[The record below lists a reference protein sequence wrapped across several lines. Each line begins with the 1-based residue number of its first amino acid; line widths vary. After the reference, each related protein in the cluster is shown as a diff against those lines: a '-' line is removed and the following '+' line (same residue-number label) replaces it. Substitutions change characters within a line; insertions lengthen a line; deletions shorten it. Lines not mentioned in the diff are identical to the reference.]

1 MGDGGC
7 AEGER
12 EKQTRIPDKWISL
25 DWWEGKAPEKW
36 PKDMGRQK
44 VKSLPSEERGG
55 GGGNREENA
64 RNEGRDKTR
73 RLGTG
78 KESYKQI

>member
-36 PKDMGRQK
+36 PKDMGRQN

-55 GGGNREENA
+55 GISITA
-64 RNEGRDKTR
+64 IKTGVAISM
-73 RLGTG
+73 LCP
-78 KESYKQI
+78 ESI

>member
-36 PKDMGRQK
+36 PKDAGRQ
-44 VKSLPSEERGG
+44 SEEPALGG
-55 GGGNREENA
+55 
-64 RNEGRDKTR
+64 EGWGR
-73 RLGTG
+73 RQRRR
-78 KESYKQI
+78 KC